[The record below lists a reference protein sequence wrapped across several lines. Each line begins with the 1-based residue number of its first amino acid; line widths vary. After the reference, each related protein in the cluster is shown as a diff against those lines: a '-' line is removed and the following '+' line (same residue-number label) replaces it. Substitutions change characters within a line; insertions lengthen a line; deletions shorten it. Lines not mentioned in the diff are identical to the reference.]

1 MLGRKDF
8 TKNELATARTAI
20 EGQLA
25 AYRRLAE
32 AVEGSGDADAVAA
45 LEAFEPRFFTNLTLA
60 LDRPFVHRV
69 RMVTGKDGTPLN
81 ELEMYVDALTTKGGI
96 LKQSTVIK
104 LDPATSVVRIG
115 FGSRVE
121 LTAEQ
126 FEDLAKAVFA
136 ELEQKFVTG

>member
-8 TKNELATARTAI
+8 TREEIDTTKASIGR
-20 EGQLA
+20 QVA
-25 AYRRLAE
+25 AYHRLAK
-32 AVEGSGDADAVAA
+32 AVDGSGDPVAA
-45 LEAFEPRFFTNLTLA
+45 ASLDEFEPLFFNGLVLA